1 MDYQWLI
8 DRIDSVI
15 VTRPKTVILL
25 FFLLT
30 AVFVTG
36 FGSISSESGQ
46 GQFIEDLPSFKAVE
60 DINEQFGPTFATETT
75 STTIVQ
81 ESANVLAK
89 PSLLDMLKTRE
100 RILASSPLRAESV
113 STPAETVATTLD
125 PSARTPAAQY
135 RAVERATPTEIAA
148 AVREAATNPGFT
160 NRLSD
165 DFNRQSASASASR
178 TSVTHR
184 AGPGAGASGGP
195 GGGSEFPANRVER
208 INTLAQDR
216 ASNIWVQGT
225 PPDTTGTTTA
235 LVLPA
240 ALVLIAFF
248 LMVAYRDPV
257 DIIIGLLAIVM
268 TLIWTFGFIGLVGIP
283 FAVLLIAVPP
293 ILIAIG
299 IDFGIHSI
307 NRYRE
312 ERVRGLDISEAMTR
326 TTDQMTVAFGIVAG
340 TSAVGFLS
348 NVVSAFP
355 PTRDFGLVAASGIV
369 FTFLIFGIF
378 VPAVK
383 VFVDRARE
391 RYPIPTLATTPLGSE
406 SSPLGRLLS
415 VGVVIAK
422 RAPLVFLVL
431 MAVATV
437 GGGVYATGVDTG
449 FSPDDFQPAEETPDY
464 MQSLPEPI
472 RPPERFEYVRINN
485 YIDRNFEQR
494 GQVLM
499 YVEGPLT
506 KDGALEEIHRAGQ
519 SPPDTFRSTQRQADS
534 RSIVTVI
541 RSRAERDP
549 EFRALVDRNDRND
562 NGIPDDNLPR
572 IYDAL
577 AESADSD
584 LGTFIA
590 EDRRSAQVIYT
601 VDGEAD
607 DEAVT
612 DDAYSVAGSYRLS
625 AQPTGS
631 VVIFDEAISLVLES
645 VITSLV
651 LTLVGTSAFL
661 LVAYWAI
668 EGRPSLGVVN
678 IVPILVTIVAVVAS
692 MRALDIS
699 FNAINGTILAI
710 AVGIG
715 IDYAVHV
722 VHRFADEYHDRPL
735 YPALTRTVVGT
746 GGALT
751 GSMLT
756 TVFGIGVLALA
767 LNPALGVFGALISLS
782 VLYAYL
788 SSVFLLPS
796 LLVIWDRLATDTN
809 TDASVIDTATDAITD
824 QRPPSNDD

>member
-1 MDYQWLI
+1 MDFHWLI
-8 DRIDSVI
+8 DRIDSAV
-15 VTRPKTVILL
+15 VTRPKTVVLL
-25 FFLLT
+25 FLLLT
-30 AVFVTG
+30 MGFATG

-46 GQFIEDLPSFKAVE
+46 EQFIEDLPSFQAVE
-60 DINEQFGPTFATETT
+60 DINEEFGPSFQTETT
-75 STTIVQ
+75 GTTIVQ
-81 ESANVLAK
+81 ESNNVLSK
-89 PSLLDMLKTRE
+89 PALLDMLKTRE
-100 RILASSPLRAESV
+100 RILDSPALRAESV

-125 PSARTPAAQY
+125 PAATTPEAQH
-135 RAVERATPTEIAA
+135 RAVERATATEIAV
-148 AVREAATNPGFT
+148 AVREAADDPGFT
-160 NRLSD
+160 NSLSD
-165 DFNRQSASASASR
+165 DFNRGSASATASR
-178 TSVTHR
+178 ASITHR

-195 GGGSEFPANRVER
+195 GGGSEFPPNRVER
-208 INTLAQDR
+208 IDRLAQDD

-235 LVLPA
+235 VVLPA
-240 ALVLIAFF
+240 ALVLIVLF

-257 DIIIGLLAIVM
+257 DIGIGLLAILM
-268 TLIWTFGFIGLVGIP
+268 TLVWTFGFIGLAGIP

-312 ERVRGLDISEAMTR
+312 ERVRGLTISDAMSR
-326 TTDQMTVAFGIVAG
+326 TTNQMTVAFAIVAG

-348 NVVSAFP
+348 NLASAFP
-355 PTRDFGLVAASGIV
+355 PTRDFGLVAAAGIV

-383 VFVDRARE
+383 VSVDRARQ

-415 VGVVIAK
+415 VGVGVAK
-422 RAPLVFLVL
+422 RGPLVFLLL
-431 MAVATV
+431 MTLVTA

-449 FSPDDFQPAEETPDY
+449 FSPDDFQPAEETPEY
-464 MQSLPEPI
+464 LQLLPESI

-485 YIDRNFEQR
+485 YLDRNFEQN

-499 YVEGPLT
+499 YVEGPMT
-506 KDGALEEIHRAGQ
+506 RDTALEDVHRASQ
-519 SPPDTFRSTQRQADS
+519 SPPETFRASDRQADTQ
-534 RSIVTVI
+534 SIITVI
-541 RSRAERDP
+541 ESRAERDP
-549 EFRALVDRNDRND
+549 EFRALVERNDRND
-562 NGIPDDNLPR
+562 NGIPDDNLPVV
-572 IYDAL
+572 YDAL
-577 AESADSD
+577 AESPDSEVS
-584 LGTFIA
+584 TFLA
-590 EDRRSAQVIYT
+590 EDRRSAQVIYS

-607 DEAVT
+607 DEVVT
-612 DDAYSVAGSYRLS
+612 DDAYSVAASYRAS

-645 VITSLV
+645 VIDSLI
-651 LTLVGTSAFL
+651 LTLVGSSAFL
-661 LVAYWAI
+661 IVAYWTL

-678 IVPILVTIVAVVAS
+678 VIPILVTIVAVVAS
-692 MRALDIS
+692 MRALGIA

-767 LNPALGVFGALISLS
+767 LNPALGVFGVLISLS

-796 LLVIWDRLATDTN
+796 LLVVWERLATDTN
-809 TDASVIDTATDAITD
+809 TAIPLIDTATDVITG
-824 QRPPSNDD
+824 QRHPSKGD